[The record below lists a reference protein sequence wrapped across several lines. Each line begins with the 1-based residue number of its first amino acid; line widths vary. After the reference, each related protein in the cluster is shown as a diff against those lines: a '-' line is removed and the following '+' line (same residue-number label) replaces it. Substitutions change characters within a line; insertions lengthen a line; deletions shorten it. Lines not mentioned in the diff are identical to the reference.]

1 MTNIQFTLVQI
12 DNYGPWTVTPHP
24 RREPDLQAMQA
35 QLYADLAQ
43 FVGTRSGY
51 VFFARF
57 DNVIAVTNGIGLD
70 AHERLQEL
78 VANRYPVTVSVS
90 VAAGRTPAD
99 ALAAASTALQDAGSA
114 QDGDRR
120 EVLRGDPIPGDAR
133 ADDDVRIAHFD
144 VVDATAK
151 YTDRASA
158 ADVLVRVQRA
168 YAELSEYLLRHDD
181 AVAFFV
187 GGDNVIAVCPALDR
201 TRYAAAVRHVEE
213 AADVE
218 LQVGVGRGRTAAVAG
233 MAAKHALEDCRVN
246 GSRVECAA
254 AAAGGD

>member
-1 MTNIQFTLVQI
+1 MSNTQFTLVQI

-24 RREPDLQAMQA
+24 RREPDLQALQA

-57 DNVIAVTNGIGLD
+57 DNVVAVTNGMGMD
-70 AHERLQEL
+70 AHERLQQT
-78 VANRYPVTVSVS
+78 VANRYPVTVSVA
-90 VAAGRTPAD
+90 VAADRTPAD
-99 ALAAASTALQDAGSA
+99 ALASASATLQEAGSA

-120 EVLRGDPIPGDAR
+120 EVLRGDPLPERAR
-133 ADDDVRIAHFD
+133 SDDDVHVAHFD

-158 ADVLVRVQRA
+158 AEVLVRVQRA
-168 YAELSEYLLRHDD
+168 YVELAEHLLHEDD

-187 GGDNVIAVCPALDR
+187 GGDNVIAVCPNLDR
-201 TRYAAAVRHVEE
+201 ARYAAAVDHVAD
-213 AADVE
+213 AADIE
-218 LQVGVGRGRTAAVAG
+218 LQVGIGGGRTAAVAG
-233 MAAKHALEDCRVN
+233 MAAKRALEDCRVN
-246 GSRVECAA
+246 ESRVECAT